1 MFIRLIMILI
11 SLTSCAKLSYV
22 VEQAQGQF
30 SLLYKGKKNEK
41 VLADHNI
48 DEKVKDKIRLVQK
61 AKSYFYDFFDRR
73 ETAIYNKTTLLDRKA
88 VTYLV
93 IASPKD
99 KVEPLRHR
107 FPFVGSF
114 PYLGFFSNK
123 SAEKFEAKLKNKGYS
138 TYLRNVYA
146 YSTLGNFNDRILSS
160 FFNYTD
166 EGLTEL
172 VFHELIH
179 TIFFIKN
186 EVSFNENMANFF
198 AEKMLENYLERKI
211 IREDDTQIR
220 KKIVEEIQR
229 LNSLY
234 ANEKTNH
241 EAVFQKFMVS
251 FRTNLQDV
259 CKSEKLSNCWP
270 LRIDD
275 WSNARL
281 AAFMTYNEGQKIFN
295 ELYERNGKDLNQF
308 ILFLESKYSEFRK
321 NKRKLKLKS
330 FYSFLEE
337 ME

>member
-1 MFIRLIMILI
+1 MLVRFSLIFI

-30 SLLYKGKKNEK
+30 SLLYKGRKNERI
-41 VLADHNI
+41 LADPKI
-48 DEKVKDKIRLVQK
+48 DEKIKTNIRLVQK
-61 AKSYFYDFFDRR
+61 AKSYFYDYFDRK

-114 PYLGFFSNK
+114 PYLGFFSLK
-123 SAEKFEAKLKNKGYS
+123 SAQRFEEKLEDKGYS

-160 FFNYTD
+160 FFNYSD
-166 EGLTEL
+166 EDLIEL

-198 AEKMLENYLERKI
+198 AEKMLENYLEKKI
-211 IREDDTQIR
+211 IREDDTPVR
-220 KKIVEEIQR
+220 KKIVSEIQR
-229 LNSLY
+229 LNLLY
-234 ANEKTNH
+234 TKSKDNNED
-241 EAVFQKFMVS
+241 VFQS
-251 FRTNLQDV
+251 FLISFKSNIKEI
-259 CKSEKLSNCWP
+259 CKSEGLENCWP
-270 LRIDD
+270 LRIED
-275 WSNARL
+275 WNNARL

-295 ELYERNGKDLNQF
+295 DLYGKNGADLNHF
-308 ILFLESKYSEFRK
+308 ILFLESQYQIFRK
-321 NKRKLKLKS
+321 NKKKHKLKS
-330 FYSFLEE
+330 FYSFLERIK
-337 ME
+337 